1 MNKFFSAIV
10 VLSSLAIVGFTSLSN
25 VSLASAKS
33 QTNIDEFAVIGEDM
47 PRSIDFEGSLK
58 DPSATKVETIK
69 VAKKNV
75 PAVIETGWKRCYV
88 QVLEQQ
94 GSPIARTVKV
104 CE

>member
-10 VLSSLAIVGFTSLSN
+10 LLTSLVAVGFTTLSN
-25 VSLASAKS
+25 APVASAS
-33 QTNIDEFAVIGEDM
+33 TTIDEFAVIGEDM

-58 DPSATKVETIK
+58 SPSLPKVETIK